1 MNEPQ
6 LPCCLNQW
14 KYLAKW
20 QWCVAKCDCL
30 HIYFSEIFQPEI
42 EWTNL
47 NSYSRVG
54 STQFWYSLSF
64 LLLLHWDDLHML
76 FSILKSFLALLGRLL
91 MSLPTLPSCLTVLPR
106 YMQLN
111 SSVVGRSS
119 LFTLTSEGFQHHF
132 CLLLA
137 DLQAY
142 LLCKHAEIG
151 GFPLHVLMSVCDQCY
166 MEVISEIQ
174 IFKGWV
180 EGPVMHHGQSDV
192 VWHITQSIVR
202 LKSNTNIGHPCL
214 TPVFTL

>member
-54 STQFWYSLSF
+54 ITQFWHSLSF
-64 LLLLHWDDLHML
+64 LLVLHWDDLHML

-142 LLCKHAEIG
+142 TLCKQAGTG
-151 GFPLHVLMSVCDQCY
+151 GFLLHVLISVWGHRRNPDLQGLRKGFTWCPLVGL
-166 MEVISEIQ
+166 MLFAASPIQ
-174 IFKGWV
+174 LSGW
-180 EGPVMHHGQSDV
+180 
-192 VWHITQSIVR
+192 R
-202 LKSNTNIGHPCL
+202 A
-214 TPVFTL
+214 TLI